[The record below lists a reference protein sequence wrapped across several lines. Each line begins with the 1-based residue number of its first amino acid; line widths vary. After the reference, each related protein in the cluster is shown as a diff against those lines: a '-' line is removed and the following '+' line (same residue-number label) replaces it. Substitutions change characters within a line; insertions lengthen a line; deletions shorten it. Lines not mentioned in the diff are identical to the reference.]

1 MWSVELDVQ
10 PLDIMWIHLLIVAS
24 PPAEAAEAKG
34 YAEGTADR
42 VEGKIDNVVGA
53 VTGDK
58 SKQTSG
64 QAQHDA
70 GVLKQDVN
78 SS

>member
-1 MWSVELDVQ
+1 MFSGWLNGPCCLPSA
-10 PLDIMWIHLLIVAS
+10 HRAS

-42 VEGKIDNVVGA
+42 VEGKVDNVVGA

-58 SKQTSG
+58 SKQASR

-70 GVLKQDVN
+70 GIVKQDVN